1 VLPVKT
7 IKNVSNV
14 LKTEFNQAN
23 AHVKPDTSRRKENV
37 NLVDS
42 NVKLVKTKLITVLI
56 VSPTE
61 LLSQIVINAQLE
73 DSTTTSTQN
82 VKNVPNI
89 TKSVSNVTLMNVRN
103 VVLTELPQPVS
114 VTTDLLKSTDLV
126 KNVNTLV
133 TNVPE
138 KPTPVLNV
146 LTKPDKN
153 SANVNALT
161 DSMMMEK
168 TTKNVRNVHSDV

>member
-1 VLPVKT
+1 
-7 IKNVSNV
+7 
-14 LKTEFNQAN
+14 
-23 AHVKPDTSRRKENV
+23 
-37 NLVDS
+37 
-42 NVKLVKTKLITVLI
+42 
-56 VSPTE
+56 
-61 LLSQIVINAQLE
+61 
-73 DSTTTSTQN
+73 
-82 VKNVPNI
+82 
-89 TKSVSNVTLMNVRN
+89 MNVRN